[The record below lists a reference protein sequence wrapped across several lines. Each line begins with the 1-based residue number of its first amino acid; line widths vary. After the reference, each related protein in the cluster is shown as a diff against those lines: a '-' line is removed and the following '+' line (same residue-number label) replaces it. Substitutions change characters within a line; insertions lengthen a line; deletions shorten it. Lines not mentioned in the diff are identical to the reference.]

1 MVKSRELIEGV
12 VLHRVETG
20 ERFIRITLFSL
31 NAGLLSVLHRVSKS
45 NKARPT
51 PDIFDDVEF
60 SLDYRSV
67 NKNIPFVK
75 DFQILNKRTEIA
87 KSHTCFNFASK
98 FASLILNNGLHMQ
111 DFVQLYNL
119 MTSSL
124 EAFQRAE
131 RPDIVW
137 FKTIFLFGRIEGL
150 AVEQDWLA
158 NLEKTKRKYA
168 TDVLSNPIKKQNPS
182 FKLLNYLTNSLSF
195 WLQSETEIIC

>member
-12 VLHRVETG
+12 VLDRVETG

-150 AVEQDWLA
+150 AVEQDWMA

-168 TDVLSNPIKKQNPS
+168 ADVLSNPIKKQNPS
-182 FKLLNYLTNSLSF
+182 FELLNYLTNSLSF

>member
-1 MVKSRELIEGV
+1 MVKCRELIEGV
-12 VLHRVETG
+12 VLDRVETG

-150 AVEQDWLA
+150 AVEQDWMA

-168 TDVLSNPIKKQNPS
+168 ADVLSNPIKKQNPS

>member
-1 MVKSRELIEGV
+1 MVKSRELLEGV
-12 VLHRVETG
+12 VLDRVETG

-60 SLDYRSV
+60 SLNYRSV

-75 DFQILNKRTEIA
+75 DFQILNKRIEIA

-98 FASLILNNGLHMQ
+98 FASLILNNALHMQ

-195 WLQSETEIIC
+195 WFQSETEIIC

>member
-12 VLHRVETG
+12 VLDRVETG
-20 ERFIRITLFSL
+20 ERFVRITLFSL

-45 NKARPT
+45 NKTRPT

-150 AVEQDWLA
+150 AVEQDWMA

-168 TDVLSNPIKKQNPS
+168 ADVLSNPIKKQNPS
-182 FKLLNYLTNSLSF
+182 FELLNYLINSLSF

>member
-12 VLHRVETG
+12 VLDRVETG

>member
-12 VLHRVETG
+12 VLDRVETG
-20 ERFIRITLFSL
+20 ERFVRITLFSL

-45 NKARPT
+45 NKARPI

-87 KSHTCFNFASK
+87 KSHICFNFASK

-137 FKTIFLFGRIEGL
+137 FKTIFLFGRIEGF

>member
-1 MVKSRELIEGV
+1 MVKCRELIEGV
-12 VLHRVETG
+12 VLDRVETG

-124 EAFQRAE
+124 EAFQTAE

-150 AVEQDWLA
+150 AVEQDWMA

-168 TDVLSNPIKKQNPS
+168 ADVLSNPIKKQNPS

>member
-1 MVKSRELIEGV
+1 MVKSRELLEGV
-12 VLHRVETG
+12 VLDRVETG

>member
-1 MVKSRELIEGV
+1 M
-12 VLHRVETG
+12 
-20 ERFIRITLFSL
+20 
-31 NAGLLSVLHRVSKS
+31 
-45 NKARPT
+45 
-51 PDIFDDVEF
+51 
-60 SLDYRSV
+60 
-67 NKNIPFVK
+67 
-75 DFQILNKRTEIA
+75 
-87 KSHTCFNFASK
+87 
-98 FASLILNNGLHMQ
+98 NNGLHMQ

-158 NLEKTKRKYA
+158 NLDKTKRKYA
-168 TDVLSNPIKKQNPS
+168 ADVLSNPIKKQNPS
-182 FKLLNYLTNSLSF
+182 FELLNYLINSLSF